1 MSKNKGNQKRW
12 AEKVNFL
19 NGPSGRDGKAEINRN
34 TVVQARNKTIWKH
47 EAWYVEEVDGHA
59 DSDRNCERHLN
70 MSTFW

>member
-34 TVVQARNKTIWKH
+34 TVVQARNKTI
-47 EAWYVEEVDGHA
+47 
-59 DSDRNCERHLN
+59 
-70 MSTFW
+70 